1 METQKPLTAEQRGE
15 MREVVGVFDNL
26 DKLQSAIDD
35 LLTDGFDQTT
45 ISVLAPQTV
54 VREAVGDESVT
65 TEKLHGDPKAPHGA
79 YIDPEARNEA
89 KAGLIG
95 ALFYI
100 GAIGGAGMALAAG
113 GTLGAAIA
121 AALALGGGG
130 GLIGATLAQLIGSAE
145 ATWVKAQMSHGGLLL
160 WARVWDEAKEKTA
173 ISIMEKNGGRDV
185 HAQTASAASA

>member
-1 METQKPLTAEQRGE
+1 M
-15 MREVVGVFDNL
+15 
-26 DKLQSAIDD
+26 
-35 LLTDGFDQTT
+35 
-45 ISVLAPQTV
+45 
-54 VREAVGDESVT
+54 REAVGDQSVSTES
-65 TEKLHGDPKAPHGA
+65 LGGDPRTRHGA
-79 YIDPEARNEA
+79 YVDPEARNEA

-130 GLIGATLAQLIGSAE
+130 GVIGATLAQLIGSAE

-160 WARVWDEAKEKTA
+160 WARVWDEAKERTA
-173 ISIMEKNGGRDV
+173 IDIMQKNGGQDV
-185 HAQTASAASA
+185 HAHSATAAA

>member
-1 METQKPLTAEQRGE
+1 METQKPLTAEQRGQV
-15 MREVVGVFDNL
+15 REVVAVFDNL
-26 DKLQSAIDD
+26 DQLQSAIDD

-54 VREAVGDESVT
+54 VREALGDQS
-65 TEKLHGDPKAPHGA
+65 LSADALRSNPSAPHGA

-100 GAIGGAGMALAAG
+100 GAVGGAGMALAAG
-113 GTLGAAIA
+113 GALGAAIA
-121 AALALGGGG
+121 AALVLGGGG

-145 ATWVKAQMSHGGLLL
+145 ATWVKAQMEHGGMLL
-160 WARVWDEAKEKTA
+160 WARAWDEAKGRTA
-173 ISIMEKNGGRDV
+173 IEVMQRNGGRDV
-185 HAQTASAASA
+185 HVNNATA

>member
-1 METQKPLTAEQRGE
+1 MEQQKPLTPEQRGE
-15 MREVVGVFDNL
+15 VREVVGVFDDL
-26 DKLQSAIDD
+26 EGLQSAIDD
-35 LLTDGFDQTT
+35 LLTDGFDQAT
-45 ISVLAPQTV
+45 ISVLAPETV
-54 VREAVGDESVT
+54 VREAVGDESVSA
-65 TEKLHGDPKAPHGA
+65 ENLRGDPATPRGA

-113 GTLGAAIA
+113 GTLGAAVA

-130 GLIGATLAQLIGSAE
+130 GVIGATLAQLIGSAE

-160 WARVWDEAKEKTA
+160 WARVWDDAKEKAA
-173 ISIMEKNGGRDV
+173 IDIMQKNGGQDV
-185 HAQTASAASA
+185 HAHSTAAAAT

>member
-1 METQKPLTAEQRGE
+1 METHEPLIPEQRGE
-15 MREVVGVFDNL
+15 VREVVGVFGNL
-26 DKLQSAIDD
+26 ERLQSAIDD

-45 ISVLAPQTV
+45 ISVLAPHTV

-65 TEKLHGDPKAPHGA
+65 TERLNNDPKAPHGA
-79 YIDPEARNEA
+79 YVDPEARNEA

-130 GLIGATLAQLIGSAE
+130 GLIGATLAQLIGAAE

-173 ISIMEKNGGRDV
+173 ISIMEKNGGHDV
-185 HAQTASAASA
+185 HAQALV

>member
-1 METQKPLTAEQRGE
+1 METQKPLTSEQRGE
-15 MREVVGVFDNL
+15 VREVVGVFDNL

-54 VREAVGDESVT
+54 VREAVGDESLS
-65 TEKLHGDPKAPHGA
+65 TEQLRGDLKAPHGA

-89 KAGLIG
+89 KAGIIG

-100 GAIGGAGMALAAG
+100 GAISGAGMALAAG
-113 GTLGAAIA
+113 GTLGAAVA

-160 WARVWDEAKEKTA
+160 WARVWDEAKERTA
-173 ISIMEKNGGRDV
+173 VGIMEKNGGRDV
-185 HAQTASAASA
+185 HAQTARAAAA